1 MGFPYGG
8 WLKGGCGLVEW
19 EKECDGMGAD
29 AFLAAF
35 EAEVFGSGGFD
46 GDIVNR
52 GVEDVGD
59 GLAHERD
66 ERGYLGLLSNDDAVD
81 VADAESMLVDE
92 LKAVAEEYFAV
103 DVFVLGVVVGEV
115 LSDVAEGGGTEDG
128 VADGMEEYVGV
139 GMAEEPFGVRDLDA
153 AEPKRTVGD

>member
-1 MGFPYGG
+1 
-8 WLKGGCGLVEW
+8 LSR
-19 EKECDGMGAD
+19 D
-29 AFLAAF
+29 ALFSSFKAQP
-35 EAEVFGSGGFD
+35 FGSGGFD
-46 GDIVNR
+46 GDVVKR

-81 VADAESMLVDE
+81 VADAKSMLVDE
-92 LKAVAEEYFAV
+92 LKAVAEEHFAV

-115 LSDVAEGGGTEDG
+115 LSYVAEGGGAEDG
-128 VADGMEEYVGV
+128 VADGMEKYVGV

>member
-1 MGFPYGG
+1 MLIPKIF
-8 WLKGGCGLVEW
+8 
-19 EKECDGMGAD
+19 
-29 AFLAAF
+29 
-35 EAEVFGSGGFD
+35 SGFD
-46 GDIVNR
+46 GDIVKR

-92 LKAVAEEYFAV
+92 LKAVAE
-103 DVFVLGVVVGEV
+103 DVVGEV
-115 LSDVAEGGGTEDG
+115 LSYVAEGGGTEDG